1 MPKTKASTTEGEV
14 SARSTK
20 GEILSA
26 YNEVLAKLHE
36 KQPALTPQAQQQQA
50 AQQQLVSQAAQHSAD
65 ELLGALSN
73 LKLKTIKQID
83 GLSEQ
88 LLAEFE
94 KLTSLREAISIEQQH
109 LQELYQ
115 IKETAHTLSALL
127 QTQAEQ
133 KEAFETEM
141 AQSKEAFETEMAQ
154 SKEAFE
160 TKMTESK
167 ASWSEKEAQLTQKYK
182 EQEEALK
189 KARAREEE
197 EYDYTLTQTR
207 RKELDEYEAKK
218 AAAEKALGAK
228 EQEYLE
234 REAALKSKED
244 RYESLEQEV
253 RQLPDQVQSAVKE
266 AEAALR
272 TRLSQEHKYAREIQ
286 EKESTGILQLKEQN
300 IVHLE
305 EKVKRQEETIKR
317 LNEKLDQASGQV
329 QEIACRALD
338 TSSHRFTSP
347 QGSKVEE
354 QSK

>member
-1 MPKTKASTTEGEV
+1 MPRTKAATPSAEV
-14 SARSTK
+14 SAKNTK

-26 YNEVLAKLHE
+26 YNEVLAQLHK
-36 KQPALTPQAQQQQA
+36 KQPTLTPQAQQQQA
-50 AQQQLVSQAAQHSAD
+50 AQQQVVAQAAHHTAD

-94 KLTSLREAISIEQQH
+94 KLTTLREAIAIEQQH
-109 LQELYQ
+109 LEDLYQ

-133 KEAFETEM
+133 KEAFELEM
-141 AQSKEAFETEMAQ
+141 AQTKEAFEAQ
-154 SKEAFE
+154 
-160 TKMTESK
+160 MTESK
-167 ASWSEKEAQLTQKYK
+167 AAWSEKEAHLVQRHK

-207 RKELDEYEAKK
+207 RKDVDEYEANR
-218 AAAEKALGAK
+218 AAAEKALAAK
-228 EQEYLE
+228 EEAFAE
-234 REAALKSKED
+234 REAVLKAKEA
-244 RYESLEQEV
+244 RYASLEEEV
-253 RQLPDQVQSAVKE
+253 KQLPDRIQSAAKE

-272 TRLSQEHKYAREIQ
+272 ARLSQEYKYTRELQ
-286 EKESTGILQLKEQN
+286 EKESAGALELKAQSV
-300 IVHLE
+300 VHLE
-305 EKVKRQEETIKR
+305 EKVKRQEEIIKR
-317 LNEKLDQASGQV
+317 LNEKLDQAAGQV
-329 QEIACRALD
+329 QDIACRALE
-338 TSSHRFTSP
+338 TSAHRFVSP
-347 QGSKVEE
+347 LPSKAED